1 MMFSCVTY
9 ADSGEED
16 PYVVML
22 NVVLRSVIM
31 LSAVV
36 PVKLFSVLQ
45 VCVEPMTTGPN
56 VIKLFT

>member
-1 MMFSCVTY
+1 
-9 ADSGEED
+9 
-16 PYVVML
+16 
-22 NVVLRSVIM
+22 M

-56 VIKLFT
+56 VLKLFTFVINKMFTGKAEAYLSGALFRPSTLV